1 MWFPEIDS
9 ILRSC
14 LLMNG
19 CNLRKLRGCTIFFFS
34 IAIIK
39 AICLDIELHN
49 YKGWLCSKR
58 HFLEIPRSID
68 FNKNIRNFLYK
79 DMRKI

>member
-1 MWFPEIDS
+1 MWFPEIDT
-9 ILRSC
+9 ILRSS

-19 CNLRKLRGCTIFFFS
+19 CNLRKLRGGTIFFFS
-34 IAIIK
+34 IAI
-39 AICLDIELHN
+39 AICLDNELHN

-58 HFLEIPRSID
+58 HLLEIPQSID